1 MEKVQSISNGT
12 NSISYTLTRSRRKTV
27 GIRITENGEVK
38 VAAPLNIPDRQLKDI
53 ILKKLP
59 WILRKQEELRKIC
72 EESRLE
78 NKFADGETFLYL
90 GKEYTL
96 RIAKGVLPEG
106 VNLEEKLYRCCS
118 GRDKSLCERTSIY
131 TKCFKEFLC

>member
-59 WILRKQEELRKIC
+59 G
-72 EESRLE
+72 
-78 NKFADGETFLYL
+78 F
-90 GKEYTL
+90 
-96 RIAKGVLPEG
+96 
-106 VNLEEKLYRCCS
+106 
-118 GRDKSLCERTSIY
+118 
-131 TKCFKEFLC
+131 

>member
-59 WILRKQEELRKIC
+59 WILRKQEELRKYVKNLGLKIS
-72 EESRLE
+72 SRTGRLFCILE
-78 NKFADGETFLYL
+78 RNIL
-90 GKEYTL
+90 
-96 RIAKGVLPEG
+96 
-106 VNLEEKLYRCCS
+106 
-118 GRDKSLCERTSIY
+118 
-131 TKCFKEFLC
+131 

>member
-1 MEKVQSISNGT
+1 MNKRENYGKSPEHIQRNKQYFIY
-12 NSISYTLTRSRRKTV
+12 SYPKRRKTV

-78 NKFADGETFLYL
+78 NKFADGETFC
-90 GKEYTL
+90 
-96 RIAKGVLPEG
+96 I
-106 VNLEEKLYRCCS
+106 LERNIL
-118 GRDKSLCERTSIY
+118 
-131 TKCFKEFLC
+131 

>member
-72 EESRLE
+72 EESRQ
-78 NKFADGETFLYL
+78 
-90 GKEYTL
+90 
-96 RIAKGVLPEG
+96 I
-106 VNLEEKLYRCCS
+106 
-118 GRDKSLCERTSIY
+118 GRAHV
-131 TKCFKEFLC
+131 